1 MGSSIHRIVIGTA
14 GHIDHGKSSLVRS
27 LTGIDPDRLPEEKQR
42 GLTIDLGFAPW
53 LLPDGRKVG
62 IVDVPGHE
70 RFVKNMVAGAT
81 GIDFVILVI
90 AADDGIMPQTKEH
103 FEILQLLGVEAGA
116 IALTK
121 VDLVEKEQADLV
133 EEEIRSWLRETFLAQ
148 APIYRVIANS
158 KDGVETIRQGVQKQ
172 LLDISTRSAG
182 SVFRMPIQR
191 VFSAQG
197 FGTIVTGIPVSGKAL
212 LGSRLE
218 ILPIKK
224 QGKLRAIQAYRD
236 RVDLAQTG
244 HSCALNLSEIE
255 HGEIHRGMVVV
266 EPGYFRSTRF
276 LDVELQLLERPAKT
290 ISHRMPIRFYVGT
303 VEALGRIVLFDRKQ
317 ILPGEK
323 VFARIELEEEIVAA
337 AKDRFLLR
345 LETPPLT
352 VGGGRVLN
360 EFPIRRR
367 KAKEIWLKEMTALAE
382 SLGNPISCLLFHLET
397 AEFTGKTFA
406 ELSEI
411 SKLSASELKSLLQ
424 TSEFQNQSQAFNT
437 LGLFWHQKSWEKAN
451 VILNLAIQEFFEQ
464 NPGRLLIALSWLR
477 DRTQLPTSIFD
488 VLCEQGVKDQ
498 RWTLEQGQLRFAG
511 KRPELA
517 SEEQTKKGKL
527 LEHIRKAGI
536 LAPDLATLSKELSLS
551 TADTQKSLR
560 ILLDEKAVLRLEELY
575 FSQETLESVKQK
587 VVMNIRQHG
596 ELNIPALRDELGCT
610 RKYLLPLLEHLDSV
624 GFTLRSGA
632 RRVLK
637 IQF

>member
-53 LLPDGRKVG
+53 ILPDGRKVG

-70 RFVKNMVAGAT
+70 RFIKNMVAGAT

-90 AADDGIMPQTKEH
+90 AADDGIMPQTREH

-133 EEEIRSWLRETFLAQ
+133 EEEIRLWLRETFLAQ

-158 KDGVETIRQGVQKQ
+158 KEGVETLRQGVQTQ
-172 LLDISTRSAG
+172 LQKISTRSAD

-197 FGTIVTGIPVSGKAL
+197 FGTIVTGIPVSGKVL
-212 LGSRLE
+212 LGSRLD

-255 HGEIHRGMVVV
+255 HSEIHRGMVVV
-266 EPGYFRSTRF
+266 EPGYFRPTRL
-276 LDVELQLLERPAKT
+276 LDVEVQLLARPGKT
-290 ISHRMPIRFYVGT
+290 ISHRMPIRFHVGT
-303 VEALGRIVLFDRKQ
+303 VEALGRILLFDRKQ

-323 VFARIELEEEIVAA
+323 VFAQIELEEEIVSA

-360 EFPIRRR
+360 ELPTRRR
-367 KAKEIWLKEMTALAE
+367 KGKEVWLKEVTALAE
-382 SLGNPISCLLFHLET
+382 NLDNPISCLLFHLQS
-397 AEFTGKTFA
+397 AEFEGKTFA

-411 SKLSASELKSLLQ
+411 SKLPAAELKSLLQ
-424 TSEFQNQSQAFNT
+424 ASEFQNQSQAFNT
-437 LGLFWHQKSWEKAN
+437 LGPFWHQQSWKNASA
-451 VILNLAIQEFFEQ
+451 VLNSAIQKFFEQ
-464 NPGRLLIALSWLR
+464 NPGRLLIALNWLR
-477 DRTQLPTSIFD
+477 DHTQLPTSVFD
-488 VLCEQGVKDQ
+488 ALCELGVKDQ

-517 SEEQTKKGKL
+517 SEEQTKKEKVSKY
-527 LEHIRKAGI
+527 IRKVGI

-551 TADTQKSLR
+551 TLDTQKCLR
-560 ILLDEKAVLRLEELY
+560 ILLDEKTVIRLEELY
-575 FSQETLESVKQK
+575 FSQETLERVKQK
-587 VVMNIRQHG
+587 VVANIRQHG

-610 RKYLLPLLEHLDSV
+610 RKYLLPVLEHLDSV
-624 GFTLRSGA
+624 GLTLRSGA
-632 RRVLK
+632 RRILK
-637 IQF
+637 TQS